1 MEVKETLASSVY
13 SYLCPLDFLA
23 PLVGVED
30 FFPVFGILFL
40 FEIIDEKTGDG
51 SDEDLERHDTSSET
65 DAYALADLQYPGK
78 FGVFYKK
85 QRASKNDLEQNL
97 IKSGQE
103 KTDGLDAKKLIAER
117 FKSMR

>member
-1 MEVKETLASSVY
+1 MNFFISGCLFFGEPISFFDLTNII
-13 SYLCPLDFLA
+13 FLSKN
-23 PLVGVED
+23 
-30 FFPVFGILFL
+30 

-85 QRASKNDLEQNL
+85 ERASKNDLEQNL